1 MKTKSPAF
9 QFYPAD
15 YLSDSNTIVFTAE
28 QAGHY
33 LRLLCLCWLE
43 GSIPIDPRPLLKGGA
58 TISDECLNPIL
69 KCFRLNRKKTAL
81 VHPRLDAERCK
92 QIAWREKSSAGGKA
106 SALKKRTLSGNNGA
120 SRVVEPKANTMF
132 VSSSSSSSSSSNKK
146 HIKEVE
152 EIIAYLNTKANRNYR
167 FTDKNISLITARLK
181 EGYSKV
187 DCFRVIDTKAAQ
199 WLGDPEMDKNL
210 RIKTLFAVG
219 HFDDY
224 LNEKTEIEKQDK
236 PKKKTTVRHNL
247 DLIKNIDLGGEDDN
261 KRIQDGD
268 GDIVRVG
275 TTT

>member
-28 QAGHY
+28 QDGHY

-106 SALKKRTLSGNNGA
+106 SALKKQELNSGNGA
-120 SRVVEPKANTMF
+120 SRVVEPKGNTMF
-132 VSSSSSSSSSSNKK
+132 MSSSSSSSSNKK
-146 HIKEVE
+146 HIDENFEKDWKRYPRKAGNKRKAESCYLKSVSSE
-152 EIIAYLNTKANRNYR
+152 ERRKQFLAKMDAYVASVDDPNYLMHGVTFFRNWE
-167 FTDKNISLITARLK
+167 DIEIPEKINKSKN
-181 EGYSKV
+181 
-187 DCFRVIDTKAAQ
+187 
-199 WLGDPEMDKNL
+199 
-210 RIKTLFAVG
+210 
-219 HFDDY
+219 
-224 LNEKTEIEKQDK
+224 
-236 PKKKTTVRHNL
+236 KTTVVRHNL
-247 DLIKNIDLGGEDDN
+247 DLIKNIDLGEEDEN
-261 KRIQDGD
+261 KRIQDGN
-268 GDIVRVG
+268 GDNVSIG
-275 TTT
+275 STT

>member
-28 QAGHY
+28 QDGHY

-132 VSSSSSSSSSSNKK
+132 MSSSSSSSSNKK
-146 HIKEVE
+146 HIAESFRKEMKSHVQFEKDWKEYPRKAGNKRKAESCYLKSVSSE
-152 EIIAYLNTKANRNYR
+152 ERRKQFL
-167 FTDKNISLITARLK
+167 DK
-181 EGYSKV
+181 
-187 DCFRVIDTKAAQ
+187 
-199 WLGDPEMDKNL
+199 M
-210 RIKTLFAVG
+210 IKT
-219 HFDDY
+219 
-224 LNEKTEIEKQDK
+224 I
-236 PKKKTTVRHNL
+236 
-247 DLIKNIDLGGEDDN
+247 
-261 KRIQDGD
+261 
-268 GDIVRVG
+268 
-275 TTT
+275 

>member
-1 MKTKSPAF
+1 MITKSPEF

-28 QAGHY
+28 QDGHY

-106 SALKKRTLSGNNGA
+106 SALKKQELNSDNGA

-132 VSSSSSSSSSSNKK
+132 MSSSSSSSSNKK
-146 HIKEVE
+146 HISESFERDWKEYPRKAGNKRKAESCYLKSVSSE
-152 EIIAYLNTKANRNYR
+152 ERRKQFLDKMKAYVASVDDPNYLMHGETFFRNWE
-167 FTDKNISLITARLK
+167 DIEI
-181 EGYSKV
+181 
-187 DCFRVIDTKAAQ
+187 
-199 WLGDPEMDKNL
+199 PEKIN
-210 RIKTLFAVG
+210 
-219 HFDDY
+219 
-224 LNEKTEIEKQDK
+224 K

-261 KRIQDGD
+261 KRIQNGD